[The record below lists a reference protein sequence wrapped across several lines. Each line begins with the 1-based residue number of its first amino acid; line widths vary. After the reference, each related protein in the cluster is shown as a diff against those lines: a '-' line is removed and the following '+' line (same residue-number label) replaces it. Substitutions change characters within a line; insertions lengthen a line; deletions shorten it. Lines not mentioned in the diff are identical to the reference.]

1 MVLQPDVWLDMFA
14 KEIKQQ
20 PRVHNR
26 KGYVGFTISDVEMAS
41 GDSQRIV
48 PAFLFQMDSEHVDA
62 SIRKAQVKLE
72 PLNQPATLRLLH
84 LDIETEA

>member
-1 MVLQPDVWLDMFA
+1 
-14 KEIKQQ
+14 
-20 PRVHNR
+20 
-26 KGYVGFTISDVEMAS
+26 
-41 GDSQRIV
+41 
-48 PAFLFQMDSEHVDA
+48 MDSEHVDA